1 MNANVMLPRKPE
13 QILVVDDDISVLTV
27 MKCMLECYDYSVLLA
42 ETAEAAL
49 RLAANQHLVI
59 DLLITDIVM
68 PAVQGPELADR
79 MLALRPEI
87 KVLYMSGYADS
98 EVVRFKVLD
107 PSVSFLPKPFTTDGL
122 IETVERALRGPR
134 LVHSD
139 LRNHLAAVR
148 A

>member
-1 MNANVMLPRKPE
+1 MNANDMMPRKPE
-13 QILVVDDDISVLTV
+13 RILVVDDDISVLTV

-42 ETAEAAL
+42 DSAETAM

-79 MLALRPEI
+79 MLALRPEM

-134 LVHSD
+134 LRHGD
-139 LRNHLAAVR
+139 LGSHLITVPA
-148 A
+148 